1 MSDKKLTTGEI
12 IGRLIEVF
20 GSDERGI
27 SDYAHGDFYE
37 VVGWSTV
44 KDLEQEDRKK
54 VIEDAIGLGEIVE
67 IEQYGGEGQGERW
80 WTVKHFVDHD
90 VYLKTSGHYSSYNGT
105 DFYDWGKEVK
115 PVIKTVT
122 VFE

>member
-20 GSDERGI
+20 GSSEDSI
-27 SDYAHGDFYE
+27 SDYAHGYFEGIVDWE
-37 VVGWSTV
+37 ILRDLSTQDRQKV
-44 KDLEQEDRKK
+44 KED
-54 VIEDAIGLGEIVE
+54 VIGLGEIVE
-67 IEQYGGEGQGERW
+67 VDRYGGEGQGERW

>member
-20 GSDERGI
+20 GSGERGI
-27 SDYAHGDFYE
+27 SDYAHGDFYK

>member
-20 GSDERGI
+20 GSGERGI
-27 SDYAHGDFYE
+27 SNYAYGEFYE

-54 VIEDAIGLGEIVE
+54 VVEDAIGLGKIVE